1 MKTLAIPTIL
11 LATSAIVLG
20 QLSAR
25 AEDGRRGGRGGSGGE
40 GGIAGASTDCATAPD
55 ALPGANPFDTS
66 GATTDLLIPDGAVCG
81 THMIYK
87 AVYFRFTATLNGP
100 HIFETCG
107 AEGWDT
113 RIAIMN
119 ACDPA
124 AGVLNCDDDGCSG
137 TYRSRM
143 GASLVA
149 GTTYIVAIGA
159 YWANDGGLGTLT
171 ITEPSGGGGGG
182 GKEAPDVIVGAL
194 PDIAK
199 YGSVVVN
206 GQTIMAYAFG
216 TTSCNIGT
224 AQLSWYGAPDNRHP
238 FIPTNMFRYRGGRF
252 EQIGMSW
259 GKHGFCALQEN
270 LCGTCIPAA
279 GGCPPI
285 LGIGCSDPYSAGLSG
300 DQGGLGTRKEVNAAT
315 GGFPGS
321 YNVGM
326 PAAPVTI
333 GRRLQVAAND
343 LNPTQNAG
351 ARYLI
356 EGQYIHPEDAA
367 AGNDDNNASWRQF
380 TVGTLTGGAYN
391 LTYSGATNQQQP
403 AIEAWRAF
411 DTAVSI
417 VTCDVPN
424 DGRFLA
430 GYRVKDNGNGTW
442 RYEYAIQNLN
452 SDRSGR
458 SLRIPVPSGVT
469 ITNAGFKDI
478 NYHSGDPFDPTD
490 WSISTSGGAIEWTG
504 GTYSV
509 SPNGNAL
516 RFATLYNFW
525 FDANTAPT
533 TASASLGLFKPGAP
547 SDPSSMPLML
557 AAPAARANPADLNGD
572 GAVSGADLSLLL
584 TNWGGST
591 IGDIDGDGSVGAA
604 DLALLLAAWS

>member
-1 MKTLAIPTIL
+1 
-11 LATSAIVLG
+11 
-20 QLSAR
+20 
-25 AEDGRRGGRGGSGGE
+25 
-40 GGIAGASTDCATAPD
+40 
-55 ALPGANPFDTS
+55 
-66 GATTDLLIPDGAVCG
+66 
-81 THMIYK
+81 
-87 AVYFRFTATLNGP
+87 
-100 HIFETCG
+100 
-107 AEGWDT
+107 
-113 RIAIMN
+113 
-119 ACDPA
+119 
-124 AGVLNCDDDGCSG
+124 
-137 TYRSRM
+137 
-143 GASLVA
+143 
-149 GTTYIVAIGA
+149 
-159 YWANDGGLGTLT
+159 
-171 ITEPSGGGGGG
+171 
-182 GKEAPDVIVGAL
+182 
-194 PDIAK
+194 
-199 YGSVVVN
+199 
-206 GQTIMAYAFG
+206 
-216 TTSCNIGT
+216 
-224 AQLSWYGAPDNRHP
+224 
-238 FIPTNMFRYRGGRF
+238 MFRYRGGRF

-285 LGIGCSDPYSAGLSG
+285 LGIGCSDPYSAGLNG